1 MAVHRCRAESVRRFS
16 RAFAAKDAPTL
27 FCLSM
32 EDAVN
37 ECGALV
43 TALTVD
49 VTDAMVNR
57 AIATPAQ
64 GSLTEG
70 RLRAPATY
78 ALDGAA
84 NVVRWRQ
91 LPNLYSYFGSRGIT
105 VTTILQFW
113 SQGEEGP

>member
-1 MAVHRCRAESVRRFS
+1 MRRFS

-27 FCLSM
+27 FWLSM

-57 AIATPAQ
+57 ATATPAQ

-113 SQGEEGP
+113 SQGEEGA